1 LYVGNLSFRTQDETL
16 RATFAN
22 YGEVTSAEIII
33 DRVSGQSRGFGF
45 VEMPNQAEAQAAM
58 AALDGSNLEGRTL
71 TVNEARERTAQPPRQ
86 GGYGRPNDR
95 RY

>member
-16 RATFAN
+16 RATIAN

-71 TVNEARERTAQPPRQ
+71 RVTAARARTAQPPRQ